1 MNISRL
7 KKFMHENN
15 LDCNSLSALISEK
28 ARICLEPEEIN
39 KLLTINKAGIL
50 AAHAVAL
57 TIGMVYLEMDYEV
70 WSA

>member
-1 MNISRL
+1 MNIAKL
-7 KKFMHENN
+7 KQFMHENA

-28 ARICLEPEEIN
+28 ARICLEPDEIN
-39 KLLTINKAGIL
+39 KLITINKVGFL

-57 TIGMVYLEMDYEV
+57 TIGMVYLDMDYEV